1 MKVIIVGAG
10 INGLVAANYLQRH
23 GCDVTLLERKIKVG
37 GAATSKSIVYRG
49 EKYTYPTGAS
59 VLGMMQDFVFEDTGL
74 SKLIS
79 LYLSSQAEIVYFSH
93 KEHPCRIFDSIE
105 QLKLELKDK
114 WGEQGKVEL
123 FFDDLDKVVG
133 FLRAGYK
140 VASVPNVA
148 LAQQVLG
155 DDMVNLW
162 ITGSA
167 RHLLNH
173 YFTAEETK
181 VFFSISATESGPVLL
196 DTPYSAFSIP
206 LMVSGSVFDGKWGYV
221 RGGIWQ
227 ITEKLAE
234 LNQKIGVKII
244 TSAKVLRV
252 SAEEMTIMYVQ
263 AKKKIRLRADKII
276 FATDPVSAAKLLADQ
291 NLLNHISQKELL
303 GSSGKLI
310 MLFKN
315 PVQWLDSTGK
325 LDEDTALRYII
336 ATPSLQAMD
345 QSSTKIRVG
354 NDDFLPSY
362 FEIYCEGA
370 MERKMGSTKGY
381 DLLSVFFKDMAF
393 GKSGKELKKVRE
405 AVTKLI
411 LEKIANK
418 SDLIK
423 SILLTP
429 KDLSELFYFPRGNI
443 DHIELTEGQTF
454 FDRHYSPSPNKSF
467 YQFGDNQHIY
477 YCGAG
482 AYPCGSVA
490 GTAGY
495 MCAKQILDQS

>member
-1 MKVIIVGAG
+1 MKVVIVGAG
-10 INGLVAANYLQRH
+10 INGLVAANYLQRY
-23 GCDVTLLERKIKVG
+23 GYEVTLLERKTKVG

-74 SKLIS
+74 SSLIS
-79 LYLSSQAEIVYFSH
+79 LYLSQHPEIVYFSH
-93 KEHPCRIFDSIE
+93 KDRPGKIFDSVD
-105 QLKLELKDK
+105 QLKSELKDK

-133 FLRAGYK
+133 FLREGYK
-140 VASVPNVA
+140 EASVPNIA
-148 LAQQVLG
+148 FAKQVLG
-155 DDMVNLW
+155 EDMVSLW

-167 RHLLNH
+167 RDLLNH

-221 RGGIWQ
+221 HGGIWQ

-244 TSAKVLRV
+244 TSAKVLGV
-252 SAEEMTIMYVQ
+252 SAKEMTVTYVQ
-263 AKKKIRLRADKII
+263 AKKKCSLKADKII
-276 FATDPVSAAKLLADQ
+276 FATDPVSAAKLLAGQD
-291 NLLNHISQKELL
+291 LLNHISRKELL

-315 PVQWLDSTGK
+315 PVQWLDSTGNV
-325 LDEDTALRYII
+325 DEETALRYII
-336 ATPSLQAMD
+336 ATPSLHVMD
-345 QSSTKIRVG
+345 QSSTKVRVG

-370 MERKMGSTKGY
+370 VERKMGGTKEY
-381 DLLSVFFKDMAF
+381 DLLSVFFKDLAF
-393 GKSGKELKKVRE
+393 GKKGKELKKVRE
-405 AVTKLI
+405 AVTNLI

-443 DHIELTEGQTF
+443 DHIELTQGQTF
-454 FDRHYSPSPNKSF
+454 FDRNYSPSPNKSF
-467 YQFGDNQHIY
+467 YQFGDNQHVY

-482 AYPCGSVA
+482 SYPCGSVA

-495 MCAKQILDQS
+495 MCAKQILDQG